1 MAEVETTTI
10 RVRRSTRLRLAQEAK
25 EAGMSVIE
33 MVDAAADLWEEQ
45 RLFDSMDESYE
56 KYGDEIREEMK
67 DWIDLPARPPDAD

>member
-67 DWIDLPARPPDAD
+67 DWIDLPVRPPDAD